1 VVFRPASHSL
11 RREYTWVIGLSRTNK
26 ERITKDSSQGYSF
39 FFMKEE
45 ITAQQIDIIMKLKE
59 LPEKEKD
66 ALVLKFIKYL
76 VNL

>member
-1 VVFRPASHSL
+1 
-11 RREYTWVIGLSRTNK
+11 
-26 ERITKDSSQGYSF
+26 
-39 FFMKEE
+39 MKEE